1 MAPATARPRRR
12 RDAVRRPQILKT
24 AIELVREKGL
34 WSVRISDIAERAGMS
49 APNVVYYFGTK
60 DDLLVEAISAVDGA
74 FYDDARS
81 ALERLPRARDR
92 LVALIVRSSTADW
105 LLWMELWVYARHHPD
120 TAAAQRR
127 FQRRWRRAVLEVI
140 ELGVA
145 TGEWQVANPADV
157 AQRLCAL
164 TEGLAVQM
172 VLGDGDH
179 TPERYVELSLAA
191 AALELGCDPA
201 ELRTAAG
208 AL

>member
-1 MAPATARPRRR
+1 MSPATTRPRRR
-12 RDAVRRPQILKT
+12 RDALRRPQILKT
-24 AIELVREKGL
+24 AIGLVREKGL

-60 DDLLVEAISAVDGA
+60 DDLLVEAIGGVDDA
-74 FYDDARS
+74 FYEDARE
-81 ALERLPRARDR
+81 ALEHLPRARER

-127 FQRRWRRAVLEVI
+127 FHRRWRRAMVEVI

-145 TGEWQVANPADV
+145 NGEWRVADAADV

-164 TEGLAVQM
+164 TEGLAVHM
-172 VLGDGDH
+172 VLGEPDH

-191 AALELGCDPA
+191 AALELGCEPA
-201 ELRTAAG
+201 ELRA
-208 AL
+208 